1 MRKSWA
7 FPSCVC
13 LEFSRKQK
21 VCVTCSQSP
30 AFRHFA
36 PADVLPSGKPSVPGS
51 SAPTGML
58 GDPRQDND
66 TSVISWGPMFSP
78 QFPEL
83 FLLACTSWTVM
94 VLAALAKACP
104 WPCWSGPGLC
114 YPGTFHVLISA
125 VYCLRSSQGATCLLI
140 PSVDCFVSRLESMSS
155 PGVQL
160 FQKKFSQQRNRPEA
174 IHSGLLLPF

>member
-1 MRKSWA
+1 MKAIQNMSPDVPLA
-7 FPSCVC
+7 HTNSISCMMTFNLKFDRQSNNFHLSSEKILSLSFLCLLGIFQETESVC
-13 LEFSRKQK
+13 Y
-21 VCVTCSQSP
+21 THQSP

-104 WPCWSGPGLC
+104 WPC
-114 YPGTFHVLISA
+114 
-125 VYCLRSSQGATCLLI
+125 
-140 PSVDCFVSRLESMSS
+140 
-155 PGVQL
+155 
-160 FQKKFSQQRNRPEA
+160 
-174 IHSGLLLPF
+174 